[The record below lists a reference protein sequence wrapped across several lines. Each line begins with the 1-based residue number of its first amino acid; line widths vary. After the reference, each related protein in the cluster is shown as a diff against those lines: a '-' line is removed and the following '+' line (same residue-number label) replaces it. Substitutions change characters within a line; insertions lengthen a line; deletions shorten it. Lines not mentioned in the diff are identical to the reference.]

1 LNDGVAMINAWG
13 MSEIGSGTAQPL
25 GDPQRLQANPGAIGL
40 PHLTLDMK
48 LVSPDGREVG
58 TAQPGEIWVRGW
70 SVTPGYWER
79 PDLNAQSFVDG
90 WFRTGDIAVRDS
102 TGAYTLIDRIRDMF
116 ISGGEN
122 VYPAEVEA
130 VIVELA
136 GVAEVAVFAV
146 PHEVWG
152 ETGAAWVVIHPGSC
166 LDPTMLEAHC
176 NARLAR
182 FKVPRIFKLV
192 DTLPRT
198 ASGKIQKHLLR
209 AAYR

>member
-1 LNDGVAMINAWG
+1 
-13 MSEIGSGTAQPL
+13 MSEICSGTAQPL
-25 GDPQRLQANPGAIGL
+25 GDLQRLLANPGAIGL

-48 LVSPDGREVG
+48 LVSADGREVG
-58 TAQPGEIWVRGW
+58 TGEAGEIWVRGW

-90 WFRTGDIAVRDS
+90 WFRTGDIAVRDAAGS
-102 TGAYTLIDRIRDMF
+102 YTLIDRIKDMF

-130 VIVELA
+130 VIAELA
-136 GVAEVAVFAV
+136 GVSEVAVFGV
-146 PHEVWG
+146 PHETWG
-152 ETGAAWVVIHPGSC
+152 ETGAALVVIQPGSS

-182 FKVPRIFKLV
+182 FKVPRLFKIV
-192 DTLPRT
+192 DSLPRT